1 MSKKHGKLERRKA
14 EELTVGKPYAAYG
27 VARRDGNVRLAPGCT
42 RFVYHQ
48 LKRKESRDAQ

>member
-48 LKRKESRDAQ
+48 LKRKESRDAH